1 MKARPPSHPWYW
13 FVFSVSAFAIGSEAA
28 LSAPQPLIDRAL
40 FFSNP
45 EISAA
50 QVSPD
55 GKFLAFFKSVR
66 GTRNIWVKRTDE
78 SLEKAR
84 PLTAAAENSPQKFYW
99 TRDSK
104 HILFTQDIA
113 GNGKLD
119 IYAVD
124 IMSHPAAGQIAP
136 ARNLTEGT
144 KGGAAT
150 ELSGAEIYALPE
162 KSPDQV
168 YVGLSDRDPAWA
180 DLYAVQ
186 ISTGQRVLLRKND
199 FRVAQWRFDRDGVL
213 RLARRFLANGDIE
226 LARVDKTGYTPLY
239 TCSVFDTCWPT
250 QFDPDGKR
258 IYVGS
263 NRGSDLIRLIT
274 LDLESGREEVVA
286 ADPEG
291 RLDSESTIFSQRT
304 GARIASV
311 FGGGDEARY
320 VWADRAAEADFA
332 WLRRKLPNR
341 VLKFDATAN
350 DEMWLVAAQADVEPG
365 EAYLFNRATKV
376 LTLQYRL
383 FESLP
388 RNALAPT
395 TTIRYA
401 SSDGLEISAYLT
413 LPRGVAPKSLPLLV
427 MPHDGPWLRDYWGY
441 SPFAQFFANRGFA
454 VLQPNF
460 RGSTGFGKKF
470 LNAGNRQWGERM
482 QDDITWGL
490 KHLVREGTADPKR
503 VAICGVSYGGYAAL
517 AGAAFTPDL
526 YAAAVEMAGP
536 SDLVA
541 VMQSLTAF
549 SPPARPMF
557 HERIGDP
564 TTQEGL
570 ARLER
575 QSPLGAVAHIK
586 TPVMVIH
593 GANDPI
599 VKQSQADDLVA
610 ALRRRDLQ
618 VTYLLAKDEM
628 HTQVHATGVGHAWA
642 HTLNNLAVFAAIEKF
657 FGETVGTPYQ
667 SAMDSEVAQRLKEL
681 TVPSR

>member
-1 MKARPPSHPWYW
+1 MEARSPSHLWCW
-13 FVFSVSAFAIGSEAA
+13 FVFSVFALALGSEAA

-40 FFSNP
+40 FFSDP
-45 EISAA
+45 EISGA

-55 GKFLAFFKSVR
+55 GQFLAFFKLVR

-78 SLEKAR
+78 SLDKAR
-84 PLTAAAENSPQKFYW
+84 PLTVFAESSPQKFLW

-104 HILFTQDIA
+104 YILFTRDSG

-119 IYAVD
+119 VYAVG
-124 IMSHPAAGQIAP
+124 IINQPAAGQIAT
-136 ARNLTEGT
+136 ARNLTKDI
-144 KGGAAT
+144 KGGADV
-150 ELSGAEIYALPE
+150 YALPE

-168 YVGLSDRDPAWA
+168 YVGLSDRDPNWA
-180 DLYAVQ
+180 DLYSLQ

-199 FRVAQWRFDRDGVL
+199 FRVVQWRFDRDGVL
-213 RLARRFLANGDIE
+213 RLARRYLENGDIE
-226 LARVDKTGYTPLY
+226 LARVDKAGYTPLY
-239 TCSVFDTCWPT
+239 TCSVADTCWPT

-274 LDLESGREEVVA
+274 LDLESGREQVVA
-286 ADPEG
+286 SDPEG
-291 RLDSESTIFSQRT
+291 RQDSEETIFSQRT

-311 FGGGDEARY
+311 FGGGDDARY
-320 VWADRAAEADFA
+320 VWADKAAEADFA

-341 VLKFDATAN
+341 VLKFNATAN
-350 DEMWLVAAQADVEPG
+350 DEMWLVAAQSDVEPG
-365 EAYLFNRATKV
+365 ETYLFNRATKV

-388 RNALAPT
+388 RNALAHT

-413 LPRGVAPKSLPLLV
+413 LPRGVPSQSLPLLI

-470 LNAGNRQWGERM
+470 LNASNGQWSDRM

-490 KHLVREGTADPKR
+490 KYLVREGTVDPKR
-503 VAICGVSYGGYAAL
+503 VAIYGVSYGGYAAL

-536 SDLVA
+536 ADLVA
-541 VMQSLTAF
+541 LIQSLTEFA
-549 SPPARPMF
+549 PAARPMF
-557 HERIGDP
+557 YERIGDP

-570 ARLER
+570 ARLQR
-575 QSPLGAVAHIK
+575 QSPLNAVARIK
-586 TPVMVIH
+586 TPLMVVH

-599 VKQSQADDLVA
+599 VKQSQAEDIVA
-610 ALRRRDLQ
+610 ALRRRHLP
-618 VTYLLAKDEM
+618 VTYLLAKDEA
-628 HTQVHATGVGHAWA
+628 HTQVHATVVGHAWA
-642 HTLNNLAVFAAIEKF
+642 HAINNLAVFAAIEKF

-667 SAMDSEVAQRLKEL
+667 SGMDAEVAQRLKEL

>member
-1 MKARPPSHPWYW
+1 MKARPPSHLWYW
-13 FVFSVSAFAIGSEAA
+13 FVFSVSAFAVGSEAA

-40 FFSNP
+40 FFADP
-45 EISAA
+45 EISGA

-55 GKFLAFFKSVR
+55 GQFLAFFKLFR
-66 GTRNIWVKRTDE
+66 GTRDIWVKRTDE

-84 PLTAAAENSPQKFYW
+84 PLTAAVENSPQKFYW

-104 HILFTQDIA
+104 YILFTQDIG
-113 GNGKLD
+113 GNGKVNV
-119 IYAVD
+119 YAVGITD
-124 IMSHPAAGQIAP
+124 PPSAGQIAT
-136 ARNLTEGT
+136 ARNLTDGT
-144 KGGAAT
+144 QGGA
-150 ELSGAEIYALPE
+150 EVYALPE
-162 KSPDQV
+162 RYPDQV

-180 DLYAVQ
+180 DLYSVR
-186 ISTGQRVLLRKND
+186 ISTGQRVLIRKND
-199 FRVAQWRFDRDGVL
+199 FRVVQWRFDRDGVP
-213 RLARRFLANGDIE
+213 RLARRFLENGDIE
-226 LARVDKTGYTPLY
+226 LARVNEAGYTPLY

-263 NRGSDLIRLIT
+263 NRGSDLIRLIA
-274 LDLESGREEVVA
+274 LHLESGREEVVA
-286 ADPEG
+286 TDPEG
-291 RLDSESTIFSQRT
+291 RLDSEETIFSQRT
-304 GARIASV
+304 GAHMASV

-320 VWADRAAEADFA
+320 VWADKAAEADFA

-341 VLKFDATAN
+341 VLKFNATAN
-350 DEMWLVAAQADVEPG
+350 DQMWLVAAQSDVEPG
-365 EAYLFNRATKV
+365 ETYLFNRATKA

-388 RNALAPT
+388 RSALAHT

-401 SSDGLEISAYLT
+401 SSDGLEIPAYLT
-413 LPRGVAPKSLPLLV
+413 LPRGVPSQSLPLLI

-470 LNAGNRQWGERM
+470 LNAGNRQWSDRM

-490 KHLVREGTADPKR
+490 KYLVREGIVDPKR
-503 VAICGVSYGGYAAL
+503 VAIYGVSYGGYAAL

-536 SDLVA
+536 SNLVA
-541 VMQSLTAF
+541 LMQSLTAF
-549 SPPARPMF
+549 SPAARPMF

-575 QSPLGAVAHIK
+575 QSPLNAVARIK

-599 VKQSQADDLVA
+599 VKQSQADDIVA
-610 ALRRRDLQ
+610 ALRKRDLP
-618 VTYLLAKDEM
+618 VTYLLAKDEA
-628 HTQVHATGVGHAWA
+628 HTQVHATVVGHAWA
-642 HTLNNLAVFAAIEKF
+642 HAINNLAVFAAIEKF

-667 SAMDSEVAQRLKEL
+667 SGVDLEVAQRLKEL